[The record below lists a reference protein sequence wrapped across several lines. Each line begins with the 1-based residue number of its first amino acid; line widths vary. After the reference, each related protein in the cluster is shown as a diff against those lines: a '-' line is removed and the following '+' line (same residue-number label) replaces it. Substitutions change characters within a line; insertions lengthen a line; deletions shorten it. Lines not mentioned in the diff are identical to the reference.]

1 MSKPINRRELLAGT
15 ASAAGIALT
24 PEWVFAADEL
34 VAATFGGTWANVQ
47 KQVLAPYFSKR
58 SGATVVQS
66 PMLATAQIAKLTAAK
81 GGQPPFDVAM
91 LDEGPALEAIDAG
104 LIAKYDPAKSPNF
117 ANLYP
122 QFKDAYG
129 PAITMQAIGIAY
141 NPKTV
146 KTPPTSWADL
156 WKPEY
161 KGRAAITSLASTLGL
176 AFLLDINR
184 LEGGNES
191 NMEPAFKK
199 LKTLLPNL
207 AAVSANFGAHGAL
220 FQQGEVDIG
229 VQNFNFAEELKA
241 KGVPIEFV
249 RVSTGTPAWKT
260 TMHVVKGALKPDLA
274 HMYIDSQLAPEVQST
289 MQKSPWNV
297 IPTSSKVPYEGLVAT
312 KIAKTPADL
321 EKMVFFDWKKV
332 NKGRAAWTQQFNR
345 EIRI

>member
-1 MSKPINRRELLAGT
+1 MFDITRRHLLAG
-15 ASAAGIALT
+15 SAAAAGLSLLPRGA
-24 PEWVFAADEL
+24 FAAEEL
-34 VAATFGGTWANVQ
+34 VAATFGGTWANVH
-47 KQVLAPYFSKR
+47 KQILAPYFTKKT
-58 SGATVVQS
+58 GATVVQS
-66 PMLATAQIAKLTAAK
+66 PMLATAQISKLTAAK
-81 GGQPPFDVAM
+81 GGPAPFDVAM

-104 LIAKYDPAKSPNF
+104 VIAKYDAAKSPNS
-117 ANLYP
+117 ANLNKKF
-122 QFKDAYG
+122 QGEYG

-161 KGRAAITSLASTLGL
+161 KGRVGITSLASTLGL

-184 LEGGNES
+184 LEGGTEAS
-191 NMEPAFKK
+191 MDPAFKK

-220 FQQGEVDIG
+220 FQQNEIDIG

-260 TMHVVKGALKPDLA
+260 TMHVVNGAAKPDLA
-274 HMYIDSQLAPEVQST
+274 YAYIDSQLSADVQSE

-297 IPTSSKVPYEGLVAT
+297 IPTNSKVAYDGLVAS

-321 EKMVFFDWKKV
+321 DKMVFFDWQKV
-332 NKGRAAWTQQFNR
+332 NKGRAEWTAQFNR
-345 EIRI
+345 DIRV

>member
-1 MSKPINRRELLAGT
+1 MSYNFTRRGLLAGT
-15 ASAAGIALT
+15 AAAAGMALI
-24 PEWVFAADEL
+24 PQRGFAADEL

-47 KQVLAPYFSKR
+47 KQVLAPYFTKR

-66 PMLATAQIAKLTAAK
+66 PMLATEQIAKLTAAK
-81 GGQPPFDVAM
+81 GGQVPFDVAM

-104 LIAKYDPAKSPNF
+104 LIAPYDAAKSPNF
-117 ANLYP
+117 VILHP
-122 QFKDAYG
+122 QFKGEYG

-146 KTPPTSWADL
+146 KTPPMSWADL

-161 KGRAAITSLASTLGL
+161 KGRVGITSLASTLGL

-184 LEGGNES
+184 LEGGNEAS
-191 NMEPAFKK
+191 MDKAFAK

-220 FQQGEVDIG
+220 FQQGEIDIG

-274 HMYIDSQLAPEVQST
+274 YAYIDSQLAPEVQSA

-297 IPTSSKVPYEGLVAT
+297 IPTSSKVPYEGLVAS
-312 KIAKTPADL
+312 KIAKDPADL
-321 EKMVFFDWKKV
+321 DKMVFFDWKKV
-332 NKGRAAWTQQFNR
+332 NQGRAAWTQQFNR
-345 EIRI
+345 EIRL

>member
-1 MSKPINRRELLAGT
+1 MSNVMNRREFLAAST
-15 ASAAGIALT
+15 AAAGMAVIPGQA
-24 PEWVFAADEL
+24 FAADEL

-47 KQVLAPYFSKR
+47 KQVLAPYFTKKT
-58 SGATVVQS
+58 GATVVQS

-104 LIAKYDPAKSPNF
+104 LIADYDASKSPNF
-117 ANLYP
+117 ANLHP
-122 QFKDAYG
+122 HFKDKFG

-161 KGRAAITSLASTLGL
+161 KGRVGITSLASTLGL

-184 LEGGNES
+184 LEGGTEAS
-191 NMEPAFKK
+191 MEPAFKK

-241 KGVPIEFV
+241 KGVSIEFV

-274 HMYIDSQLAPEVQST
+274 YAYVDSQLAPEVQSA

-297 IPTSSKVPYEGLVAT
+297 IPTSSKVPYEGLVAS

-321 EKMVFFDWKKV
+321 EKMVFFNWKKV
-332 NKGRAAWTQQFNR
+332 NEGRAAWTQQFNR
-345 EIRI
+345 EIRT

>member
-1 MSKPINRRELLAGT
+1 MTFEMSRRGFLASVS
-15 ASAAGIALT
+15 SAAGLALL
-24 PEWVFAADEL
+24 PRGAFAADEL

-47 KQVLAPYFSKR
+47 KQILAPYFTKR
-58 SGATVVQS
+58 TGASVVQS
-66 PMLATAQIAKLTAAK
+66 PMLATEQIAKLTAAK
-81 GGQPPFDVAM
+81 GNQPPFDVAM

-117 ANLYP
+117 AALNP
-122 QFKDAYG
+122 QFQGAYG

-146 KTPPTSWADL
+146 KTPPTSWEDL

-161 KGRAAITSLASTLGL
+161 KGRVGITSLASTLGL

-184 LEGGNES
+184 LAGGTEA
-191 NMEPAFKK
+191 NMEPGFKK
-199 LKTLLPNL
+199 LRTLLPNL

-220 FQQGEVDIG
+220 FQQGEIDIG

-260 TMHVVKGALKPDLA
+260 TMHVVAGALKPDLA
-274 HMYIDSQLAPEVQST
+274 YAYVDSQISPDVQGE

-297 IPTSSKVPYEGLVAT
+297 IPTSSKVPYGGLVAE
-312 KIAKTPADL
+312 KIAKSPADL
-321 EKMVFFDWKKV
+321 DKMVFFDWKVV
-332 NKGRAAWTQQFNR
+332 NQNRAAWTQQFNR
-345 EIRI
+345 DIRV

>member
-1 MSKPINRRELLAGT
+1 MSRPITRRDVLA
-15 ASAAGIALT
+15 AAGAGVGLALL
-24 PEWVFAADEL
+24 PGRSFAADEL

-47 KQVLAPYFSKR
+47 KQVLAPYFTKR
-58 SGATVVQS
+58 TGASVTQA
-66 PMLATAQIAKLTAAK
+66 PMLATEQIAKLTAAK

-104 LIAKYDPAKSPNF
+104 LIAPYDAAKSPNF
-117 ANLYP
+117 ADLLP
-122 QFKDAYG
+122 PFKGPYG

-141 NPKTV
+141 NPKSV

-161 KGRAAITSLASTLGL
+161 KSRVGITSLASTLGM
-176 AFLLDINR
+176 AFLVDINR
-184 LEGGNES
+184 VEGGDES
-191 NMEPAFKK
+191 NMDRAFAK

-220 FQQGEVDIG
+220 FQQGEIDIG

-249 RVSTGTPAWKT
+249 RVASGTPAWKT

-274 HMYIDSQLAPEVQST
+274 YGYIDSQLAPDVQSE

-297 IPTSSKVPYEGLVAT
+297 IPTSSKVPLDGLVAGM
-312 KIAKTPADL
+312 IAKTQADL
-321 EKMVFFDWKKV
+321 QKMVFFDWKKI
-332 NKGRAAWTQQFNR
+332 NQGRAEWTQRFNR
-345 EIRI
+345 DIRL